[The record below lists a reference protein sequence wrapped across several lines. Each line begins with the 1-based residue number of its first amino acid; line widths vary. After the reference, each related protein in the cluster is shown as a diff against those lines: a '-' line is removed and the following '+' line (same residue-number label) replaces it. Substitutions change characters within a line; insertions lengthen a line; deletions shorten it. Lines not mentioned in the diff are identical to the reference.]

1 MTDNAKIQPFNM
13 KNLPLLVDVVLPLW
27 SPSVGDAEFKRFDV
41 EYIIR
46 NNLSENNYRF
56 ELVDSDGT
64 LLAAAF
70 FERKGDKSKA
80 DEWFAAESVKFSD
93 ELKAACELSRS
104 YIELMDK
111 RAHSIMNDDDIKLSF
126 FASRKKGFGAV
137 LLDNLFEKFRAEGW
151 KNLYLWTDCDC
162 NWHWYEKHG
171 FTLVEENTYAP
182 FSSEHED
189 YKTYIFK
196 KAF

>member
-80 DEWFAAESVKFSD
+80 GEWFAAESVKFSD

-162 NWHWYEKHG
+162 NWQWYFKHG
-171 FTLVEENTYAP
+171 FTLVQEDVYEP
-182 FSSEHED
+182 FSDEHQD
-189 YKTYIFK
+189 YKTWIFK
-196 KAF
+196 RKI